1 MAGNTAFTPQGKTI
15 TLQTS
20 ATPSTSQNR
29 QVKESDF
36 AISTLPSQF
45 RIVNN
50 GSADIWIVLSSTSA
64 PTAAFP
70 TAGTTTVGTPQPGIR
85 VKAGLTEVIGNPA
98 GPSLFIADIC
108 SVASQTYDITAGEG
122 L

>member
-1 MAGNTAFTPQGKTI
+1 MAGNIPFCPQGKTI

-20 ATPSTSQNR
+20 GSINTSQNR

-50 GSADIWIVLSSTSA
+50 GTADIWVVFSSTSG

-70 TAGTTTVGTPQPGIR
+70 TAGTTSVGTPQPGWR
-85 VKAGLTEVIGNPA
+85 LKPGVVEVFTNPA
-98 GPSLFIADIC
+98 GPSLFIADIS

-122 L
+122 T